1 MEERTVSTSN
11 DTDPTASSTSAG
23 DGDVTVADVVAV
35 ACAEAFRG
43 DGEIFASGMG
53 VMPMLGARL
62 ARATFEPDL
71 LVSDGEAFFVD
82 GDLPV
87 GATIASTGSV
97 AVEGWIPFRSV
108 FDTLWGGRRHVM
120 MGASQMDAHG
130 NSNIAN
136 IGPWERPKAQL
147 LGVRGGPGNTVNHT
161 TSFFIPRHS
170 TRVFVDTVDMVSGLG
185 YDRAATLHPDVRHH
199 HHLARVVTNLAVMDF
214 NSDDHRMHLVSVHP
228 GVSVDDVV
236 AATGFELVIDAD
248 TAISRGPTPAEAGA
262 IERLDPRGLRH
273 REVPVAGA

>member
-1 MEERTVSTSN
+1 MN
-11 DTDPTASSTSAG
+11 G
-23 DGDVTVADVVAV
+23 DDVQLADVVAV

-62 ARATFEPDL
+62 ARATFSPDL

-87 GATIASTGSV
+87 GASV
-97 AVEGWIPFRSV
+97 ATTDDAGIEGWIPFRSV
-108 FDTLWGGRRHVM
+108 FDLLWGGRRHVM
-120 MGASQMDAHG
+120 MGASQMDVYG

-136 IGPWERPKAQL
+136 IGPWERPSAQL
-147 LGVRGGPGNTVNHT
+147 LGVRGGPGNTINHA

-170 TRVFVDTVDMVSGLG
+170 TRVFTPDVDMVSGIG
-185 YDRAATLHPDVRHH
+185 YDRAARLHPNARANHR
-199 HHLARVVTNLAVMDF
+199 LARVITNLAVLDF
-214 NSDDHRMHLVSVHP
+214 DTPDHRMRLVSVHP
-228 GVSVDDVV
+228 GVSVDEVV
-236 AATGFELVIDAD
+236 ANTGFELVVAED
-248 TAISRGPTPAEAGA
+248 TPVSRGPDAAEAAA

-273 REVPVAGA
+273 RELPKAS